1 MSFIC
6 TKILFCIFL
15 DFIDVPD
22 LTSEHAQ
29 YLDQK
34 KSHFARIAGFKKTR
48 QKVVLKIFWWI
59 EIVSMDPKSNV
70 KLLGDHFEYSYIF
83 KKYFVD
89 CFLSTSLLKTV
100 DIKLFFYGD

>member
-1 MSFIC
+1 MKSMFGSEKV
-6 TKILFCIFL
+6 TFC
-15 DFIDVPD
+15 
-22 LTSEHAQ
+22 
-29 YLDQK
+29 K
-34 KSHFARIAGFKKTR
+34 NCRIQKTR

-59 EIVSMDPKSNV
+59 EIVSMDPKSIV
-70 KLLGDHFEYSYIF
+70 QLSGDHFEYSYIF